1 LLRLAALYSAAV
13 LELEAISCPLCGE
26 RAAKILFAQRDL
38 ALGVPGRFQ
47 LVRCLGCGLLYQNPR
62 VRADQL
68 SLAYPAEYAAHVRE
82 PDLSRTT
89 RRLGPGGRLLLA
101 HRLGYAHLDPGPV
114 SLGERLRASLRRG
127 RIVKAFPPWIG
138 QGRLLD
144 VGCASGKFLRQM
156 TAVGWMC
163 AGIELDPDAAARAQ
177 EVTPDVFIG
186 DPIDAPFAP
195 ESFDLITAFHV
206 LEHLPDPLGV
216 LRRMLAWLAPG
227 GAAIVEV
234 PNVGGVGGRLFG
246 RYWSGLD
253 MPRHLVHF
261 TPATMAA
268 LIERAGGRVETAA
281 HRTKPRYLLRSL
293 QHLLGDHDGHGAR
306 LARGLV
312 ANRTVRSALKLA
324 LELTMPLARPF
335 GYGETVRYVI
345 RRHGQAN

>member
-1 LLRLAALYSAAV
+1 MVAQAALYSAVV
-13 LELEAISCPLCGE
+13 LELEAIACPLCGE
-26 RAAKILFAQRDL
+26 RAAKMLFAQRDL
-38 ALGVPGRFQ
+38 ALGVPGRFP
-47 LVRCLGCGLLYQNPR
+47 LARCLGCGLLYQNPR

-101 HRLGYAHLDPGPV
+101 RRLGYAHLDPGPV

-156 TAVGWMC
+156 RAVGWMC

-195 ESFDLITAFHV
+195 ESFDLIAAFHV

-234 PNVGGVGGRLFG
+234 PNVDGVGGRLFG

-253 MPRHLVHF
+253 MPRHLMHF

-268 LIERAGGRVETAA
+268 LTERAGGRVETAA

-293 QHLLGDHDGHGAR
+293 QHLLGDHDGRGAR

-345 RRHGQAN
+345 RRHGQA